1 MIRFILGY
9 CLLLCFSNVFAQSK
23 TIKNLSMFSSQQI
36 AEVTWRA
43 AEKQSLDYPSTW
55 EDGSAIYLNYSNIYD
70 VKKESGSRVAVT
82 QLIHR
87 KVKILDNSAIEYF
100 SEIIF
105 PGESK
110 EFGFKRERT
119 SSGVRILKKSGKVEN
134 IQSENYI
141 RNEDDNTKKLAV
153 PNLELGDVLEYF
165 IYAKDVYGAVI
176 LGSSPLI
183 FDHFSIQGEYPILH
197 YKYVVQSEKGYKTWM
212 VSNDEKVKV
221 RTDKSQKNMVAQY
234 IEEEML
240 ESAEG
245 EMWNNPYQDLP
256 TLKVQ
261 VNGMRTVGDVEGK
274 PLTDN
279 EVMGYTK
286 NLFYISSFDKNIE
299 KAYKKSLKKRGAE
312 SLSKSETL
320 KDYYFFLRHLMKHRE
335 ILSSAFNER
344 DRNFSANYFYYAMIR
359 KMEDL
364 GIKYRYLAAMQRNDG
379 GLDDIVN
386 TAELNFLI
394 RAEIDGGIYFSYLSP
409 FTPYGHVP
417 YVLENSEAFLV
428 YSPAEYKEKGKHKL
442 GERIVIPGSQYKDN
456 AMSHQSTVHFDKD
469 DFTTVSVKTDV
480 TLTGHQY
487 PGYIYPLVDWYEE
500 IWNEIDKFETEELAQ
515 SNDAKGAL
523 KMQRKKVIENRKE
536 YMADQHAAFAKNHYY
551 QDIKEITNART
562 DLVEK
567 DGKPTELK
575 VHFDCEMDNLMK
587 KVAQNYIL
595 KLGKLV
601 GGQVNVTDEPRK
613 YDVHMDY
620 PRMFDYTIH
629 INLPEGYSVDGLED
643 VNTMVDNA
651 AGKFA
656 LSHTLNGQELTLKF
670 TKVYRNN
677 FQTKEEW
684 SLMKDFLKPA
694 NLFESKEILLRK
706 K

>member
-1 MIRFILGY
+1 MTRIILGI
-9 CLLLCFSNVFAQSK
+9 CLLLSLSSAFAQSK
-23 TIKNLSMFSSQQI
+23 TIKNLSLLSSQQI

-43 AEKQSLDYPSTW
+43 AEKQSMDYPSKW
-55 EDGSAIYLNYSNIYD
+55 EEGSAIYLNYSNIYD
-70 VKKESGSRVAVT
+70 IKKESGSKVAVT

-87 KVKILDNSAIEYF
+87 KVKILDDSAIEYF
-100 SEIIF
+100 SEITF

-110 EFGFKRERT
+110 EVGFKRERT
-119 SSGVRILKKSGKVEN
+119 SSGVRILKKNGKIEN

-165 IYAKDVYGAVI
+165 IFAKDIYGSVI

-183 FDHFSIQGEYPILH
+183 FDYFTLQGEYPILH
-197 YKYVVQSEKGYKTWM
+197 YKYIVQSEKGYKTWLL
-212 VSNDEKVKV
+212 SNNDRVKVK
-221 RTDKSQKNMVAQY
+221 TDKSQKNILAQY
-234 IEEEML
+234 VEEKML

-245 EMWNNPYQDLP
+245 EMWNNPYKDLP
-256 TLKVQ
+256 SLKVQ
-261 VNGMRTVGDVEGK
+261 VNGYKTLGDVKGQ
-274 PLTDN
+274 PLTDS
-279 EVMGYTK
+279 EVMDYTRS
-286 NLFYISSFDKNIE
+286 LFYISSFDRNIE

-312 SLSKSETL
+312 RLSKSETL
-320 KDYYFFLRHLMKHRE
+320 KDYYYFLRHLMKHRE
-335 ILSSAFNER
+335 ILASEFNER

-359 KMEDL
+359 KMEEL
-364 GIKYRYLAAMQRNDG
+364 GIEYRYLAAMQRDDG
-379 GLDDIVN
+379 GLDDVIN

-394 RAEIDGGIYFSYLSP
+394 RAEIDGGTYFSYLSP

-428 YSPAEYKEKGKHKL
+428 YNVSEFKAMGKLKL
-442 GERIVIPGSQYKDN
+442 GKRIVIPGSLSKDN
-456 AMSHQSTVHFDKD
+456 AMSHQSTVNFDKD
-469 DFTTVSVKTDV
+469 DLTTVSVKTDV

-487 PGYIYPLVDWYEE
+487 PAYVYPLVDWYEE
-500 IWNEIDKFETEELAQ
+500 IWNEIDKFETQELAN

-536 YMADQHAAFAKNHYY
+536 YMTEQHEAFAKNHYY
-551 QDIKEITNART
+551 QDIKEVKNSKAT
-562 DLVEK
+562 LVEK
-567 DGKPTELK
+567 DGKPTEMK
-575 VHFDCEMDNLMK
+575 IHFDCEMDNLMK
-587 KVAQNYIL
+587 KVGQNYVL

-601 GGQVNVTDEPRK
+601 GGQVNVTDEARK
-613 YDVHMDY
+613 HDVYMDY
-620 PRMFDYTIH
+620 ARMFDYTVK
-629 INLPEGYSVDGLED
+629 INLPEGYSVDGLDD
-643 VNTMVDNA
+643 VNTTVDNA
-651 AGKFA
+651 AGMFK
-656 LSHTLNGQELTLKF
+656 LSHKLDGQELTLRF

-684 SLMKDFLKPA
+684 SLMKEFLEPA